1 MLPILFTILVISQ
14 PATPDATRA
23 AKWEKEIVAI
33 EKRLAEKPPVKGGM
47 FFAGSSTMR
56 LWDVKKAFPELNA
69 NNVGFGGSDIR
80 DSTTFAARILL
91 PFEPKTILFY
101 AGDNDIANNRTPE
114 QVRDDFAA
122 FTAVI
127 HAKLPKAQILFLA
140 IKPSVKRWNLYD
152 VQKKANAFV
161 KQNCEKN
168 PLLKYIDTIPATL
181 GTDGTPDPELL
192 QKDGL
197 HLSEKG
203 YTKWNDLVRTA
214 LKDS

>member
-1 MLPILFTILVISQ
+1 MLPILLAIMAVSQ
-14 PATPDATRA
+14 PATPDAARA

-33 EKRLAEKPPVKGGM
+33 EKRLAEKPPAKGGV

-69 NNVGFGGSDIR
+69 SNVGFGGSDIR
-80 DSTTFAARILL
+80 DSTMFAARILL
-91 PFEPKTILFY
+91 PFEPKTIVFY
-101 AGDNDIANNRTPE
+101 AGDNDIANKRTPE

-122 FTAVI
+122 FTATI

-140 IKPSVKRWNLYD
+140 IKPSVSRWKLYD
-152 VQKKANAFV
+152 VQKQANAFV
-161 KQNCEKN
+161 KQNCAKD

-181 GTDGTPDPELL
+181 GSDGTPDPELL

-197 HLSEKG
+197 HLSDKG
-203 YTKWNDLVRTA
+203 YTKWNEFVRTA
-214 LKDS
+214 LE

>member
-1 MLPILFTILVISQ
+1 MLPILLTLMTVSQLVS
-14 PATPDATRA
+14 PEAERA

-33 EKRLAEKPPVKGGM
+33 EKRLAEKPPAKGSV

-91 PFEPKTILFY
+91 PFEPKTIVFY
-101 AGDNDIANNRTPE
+101 AGDNDIANQRTPE

-122 FTAVI
+122 FTATI

-140 IKPSVKRWNLYD
+140 IKPSVKRWSLYD
-152 VQKKANAFV
+152 VQKKSNAFV

-181 GTDGTPDPELL
+181 GSDGTPDPELL

-203 YTKWNDLVRTA
+203 YAKWNDLVRTA
-214 LKDS
+214 LKNS

>member
-1 MLPILFTILVISQ
+1 MLPILLTLMTVSQLVS
-14 PATPDATRA
+14 PEAERA

-33 EKRLAEKPPVKGGM
+33 EKRLAEKQPAKGSV

-56 LWDVKKAFPELNA
+56 LWDVKKAFPELNS

-91 PFEPKTILFY
+91 PFEPKTIVFY
-101 AGDNDIANNRTPE
+101 AGDNDIANKRTPE

-122 FTAVI
+122 FTATI

-140 IKPSVKRWNLYD
+140 IKPSVKRWSLYD
-152 VQKKANAFV
+152 VQKKSNAFV

-181 GTDGTPDPELL
+181 GSDGTPDPELL

-203 YTKWNDLVRTA
+203 YAKWNDLVRTA
-214 LKDS
+214 IK

>member
-1 MLPILFTILVISQ
+1 MLPILLTLLVVSQ
-14 PATPDATRA
+14 PDAARA

-33 EKRLAEKPPVKGGM
+33 EKRLAEKPPAKGGV

-91 PFEPKTILFY
+91 PFEPKTIVFY
-101 AGDNDIANNRTPE
+101 AGDNDIANKRTPE
-114 QVRDDFAA
+114 RVRDDFAA
-122 FTAVI
+122 FTATI

-140 IKPSVKRWNLYD
+140 IKPSVSRWKLYD
-152 VQKKANAFV
+152 IQKQANAFV
-161 KQNCEKN
+161 KQNCAKN

-181 GTDGTPDPELL
+181 GSDGTPDPELL

-197 HLSEKG
+197 HLSDKG
-203 YTKWNDLVRTA
+203 YAKWNELVRTA
-214 LKDS
+214 LE

>member
-1 MLPILFTILVISQ
+1 MLPILLAIMAVSQ
-14 PATPDATRA
+14 PDVARA

-33 EKRLAEKPPVKGGM
+33 EKRLAEKPPAKGGV

-69 NNVGFGGSDIR
+69 SNVGFGGSDIR

-101 AGDNDIANNRTPE
+101 AGDNDIANKRTPE
-114 QVRDDFAA
+114 QVRDDYAA
-122 FTAVI
+122 FTATI
-127 HAKLPKAQILFLA
+127 HAKLPKTQILFLA
-140 IKPSVKRWNLYD
+140 IKPSVSRWKLYE
-152 VQKKANAFV
+152 VQKKANEFV
-161 KQNCEKN
+161 KQSCMKN

-181 GTDGTPDPELL
+181 GSDGTPDPELL
-192 QKDGL
+192 MKDGL

-203 YTKWNDLVRTA
+203 YAKWNDLVRTA

>member
-1 MLPILFTILVISQ
+1 MLPILFALLAISQ
-14 PATPDATRA
+14 PDAARA

-33 EKRLAEKPPVKGGM
+33 EKRLAEKPPAKGGV

-56 LWDVKKAFPELNA
+56 LWDVKKSFPELNA
-69 NNVGFGGSDIR
+69 INVGFGGSDIR

-91 PFEPKTILFY
+91 PFEPRAILFY
-101 AGDNDIANNRTPE
+101 AGDNDIANKRTPE

-122 FTAVI
+122 FTVTI
-127 HAKLPKAQILFLA
+127 HAKLPKTQILFLA
-140 IKPSVKRWNLYD
+140 IKPSVSRWKLYD
-152 VQKKANAFV
+152 VQTQANAFV
-161 KQNCEKN
+161 KQACTKN

-181 GTDGTPDPELL
+181 GRDGTPDPELL

-203 YTKWNDLVRTA
+203 YAKWNDLVRTA

>member
-1 MLPILFTILVISQ
+1 MLSILLTLMTVSQLVS
-14 PATPDATRA
+14 PDAERA

-33 EKRLAEKPPVKGGM
+33 EKRLAEKPPAKGSV

-56 LWDVKKAFPELNA
+56 LWDVKKAFPELNS

-91 PFEPKTILFY
+91 PFEPKTIVFY
-101 AGDNDIANNRTPE
+101 AGDNDIANKRTPE

-122 FTAVI
+122 FTATI

-140 IKPSVKRWNLYD
+140 IKPSVKRWSLYD
-152 VQKKANAFV
+152 VQKKSNAFV

-181 GTDGTPDPELL
+181 GSDGTPDPELL

-203 YTKWNDLVRTA
+203 YAKWNDLVRTA
-214 LKDS
+214 IE

>member
-1 MLPILFTILVISQ
+1 MLPILLAIMAVSQ
-14 PATPDATRA
+14 PATPDAARA

-33 EKRLAEKPPVKGGM
+33 EKRLAEKPPAKGGV

-69 NNVGFGGSDIR
+69 SNVGFGGSDIR
-80 DSTTFAARILL
+80 DSTMFAARILL
-91 PFEPKTILFY
+91 PFEPKTIVFY
-101 AGDNDIANNRTPE
+101 AGDNDIANKRTPE

-122 FTAVI
+122 FTATI

-140 IKPSVKRWNLYD
+140 IKPSVSRWKLYD
-152 VQKKANAFV
+152 VQKQANAFV
-161 KQNCEKN
+161 KQNCAKD

-181 GTDGTPDPELL
+181 GRDGTPDPELL

-197 HLSEKG
+197 HLSDKG
-203 YTKWNDLVRTA
+203 YAKWNELVRTA
-214 LKDS
+214 LE

>member
-1 MLPILFTILVISQ
+1 MLPILLTLMTVSQLVS
-14 PATPDATRA
+14 PEAERA

-33 EKRLAEKPPVKGGM
+33 EKRLAEKPPAKGSV

-56 LWDVKKAFPELNA
+56 LWDVKKAFPELNS

-91 PFEPKTILFY
+91 PFEPKTIVFY
-101 AGDNDIANNRTPE
+101 AGDNDIANKRTPE

-122 FTAVI
+122 FTATI

-140 IKPSVKRWNLYD
+140 IKPSVKRWSLYD
-152 VQKKANAFV
+152 VQKKSNAFV

-181 GTDGTPDPELL
+181 GSDGTPDPELL

-203 YTKWNDLVRTA
+203 YAKWNDLVRTA
-214 LKDS
+214 IE